1 MHIKCEL
8 FAIIFRKECKV
19 QISMKMFH
27 ENNKVFELRKITI
40 FYLFSSGADTEL
52 NTGDA
57 NLALPSGGAK
67 NTPGGAKDF
76 GALHHDH

>member
-27 ENNKVFELRKITI
+27 ENNKVFELRKKTI

-52 NTGDA
+52 NTGVA
-57 NLALPSGGAK
+57 NCRRKTLAP
-67 NTPGGAKDF
+67 PGSPLRGC
-76 GALHHDH
+76 